1 MSEPQ
6 PDRRQLAALRAE
18 IAERLRPV
26 CHQWPTQLFD
36 DMVDGLADITFK
48 YDHANPSS
56 VVDRRATDRM
66 IDDMKDALERSENAR
81 DKER

>member
-18 IAERLRPV
+18 IAARLKPV
-26 CHQWPTQLFD
+26 CQQWPTELFD
-36 DMVDGLADITFK
+36 DMVAGLADITLK
-48 YDHANPSS
+48 YNFAHPSS

-66 IDDMKDALERSENAR
+66 IDDMQDALDRSAKAR